1 MECAVTTCTHTTKYI
16 QYGSQEG
23 CVFNQ
28 TEDASYDEYVKEVV
42 DSPTRLKIECMPDEP
57 DKIHNGKK
65 STNQGMS

>member
-1 MECAVTTCTHTTKYI
+1 MEAKKV
-16 QYGSQEG
+16 
-23 CVFNQ
+23 VFNQ

-42 DSPTRLKIECMPDEP
+42 DPPTRLKIECMPAEP